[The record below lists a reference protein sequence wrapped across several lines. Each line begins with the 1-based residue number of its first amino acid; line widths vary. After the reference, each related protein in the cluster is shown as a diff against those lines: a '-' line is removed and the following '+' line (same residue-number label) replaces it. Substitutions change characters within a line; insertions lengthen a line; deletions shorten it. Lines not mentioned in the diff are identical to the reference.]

1 MPVAFSEIL
10 DAFAFISASEFG
22 NSAWVNRETGTIHW
36 RSEWDPELDPPPEDV
51 EDAQKYVAL
60 PTPRDLDLGKPLV
73 MRFAAE
79 RLDNHYDEIADIFSR
94 KGAYRRF
101 KDFLRRVGA
110 LDSWYEYESEAQER
124 ALREWCAENGIEVEG

>member
-1 MPVAFSEIL
+1 
-10 DAFAFISASEFG
+10 
-22 NSAWVNRETGTIHW
+22 
-36 RSEWDPELDPPPEDV
+36 
-51 EDAQKYVAL
+51 
-60 PTPRDLDLGKPLV
+60 